1 MAHKASQEATG
12 QQGAANVQEVVSQQ
26 AQRAVSQ
33 QAQEGKPQAPEAC
46 AQLPEKPWIR
56 VLATVATVLAVMMYV
71 SYIPQ
76 ITNNLAG
83 NYGSPVQPFVAFVA
97 CTIWAVYGYC
107 KRDRDWAL
115 LAALCQGRL
124 GRSVSEVTCCLGA
137 VPEYCRAGMLL
148 LSGCPCAY

>member
-1 MAHKASQEATG
+1 MAQDTQKKKMQDVALQGVASRQDEASQSRAAATG
-12 QQGAANVQEVVSQQ
+12 PAEANGLATE
-26 AQRAVSQ
+26 
-33 QAQEGKPQAPEAC
+33 PEIC

-56 VLATVATVLAVMMYV
+56 VLAAIATVLAVMMYV

-83 NYGSPVQPFVAFVA
+83 DYGSPVQPFVAFVA

-115 LAALCQGRL
+115 VAANSPGIFFGL
-124 GRSVSEVTCCLGA
+124 VTFLTA
-137 VPEYCRAGMLL
+137 LH
-148 LSGCPCAY
+148 

>member
-1 MAHKASQEATG
+1 MALETSKDAAQKSSENT
-12 QQGAANVQEVVSQQ
+12 QQD
-26 AQRAVSQ
+26 AVR
-33 QAQEGKPQAPEAC
+33 QAQEGKAAPPEAC

-115 LAALCQGRL
+115 VAANSPGIFFGLITFL
-124 GRSVSEVTCCLGA
+124 TALH
-137 VPEYCRAGMLL
+137 
-148 LSGCPCAY
+148 

>member
-1 MAHKASQEATG
+1 MAQDTQKK
-12 QQGAANVQEVVSQQ
+12 NVQEAALPRAASRQDEASQS
-26 AQRAVSQ
+26 RAAATGPAKAKGS
-33 QAQEGKPQAPEAC
+33 ATELEAC

-56 VLATVATVLAVMMYV
+56 VLATIATVLAVMMYV

-115 LAALCQGRL
+115 VAANSPGIFFGL
-124 GRSVSEVTCCLGA
+124 VTFLTA
-137 VPEYCRAGMLL
+137 LH
-148 LSGCPCAY
+148 